1 MTDEEYRSDEFVH
14 ADAGTGASDPRDDLR
29 KEACLQ
35 TVTAQELSRHEFPPI
50 TFVVPEY
57 IAQGLTVLAGRP
69 KAGKSWLGLGIA
81 VAVATGEP
89 ALGSIEVETG
99 DVLYLALEDNRRRLQ
114 RRLNQL
120 LPGSEKPERLHL
132 ATFCPRL
139 DEGGLEAIDRWCRTV
154 PNARLVVIDVL
165 NKVRSQRGSNES
177 LYDADYRALAP
188 LKGLADELDIAIVV
202 VHHTNKREDVSDPF
216 DGVSGTTGLTG
227 AADTVLILRQRRDR
241 NHALR
246 PWSGH
251 LGDRGRIEVRAPYR
265 ALDPPRRSIKS
276 PNHR

>member
-1 MTDEEYRSDEFVH
+1 MRNIVQTNSFMLMPAPAHPIQGMTSARKRASKQLRPRNYRGMSFH
-14 ADAGTGASDPRDDLR
+14 RS
-29 KEACLQ
+29 
-35 TVTAQELSRHEFPPI
+35 LSSYRNNN
-50 TFVVPEY
+50 
-57 IAQGLTVLAGRP
+57 IAQGLTVLAWRP

-81 VAVATGEP
+81 VTVATGEP

-165 NKVRSQRGSNES
+165 NKVRSQRGSTNCCMTPTTGRS
-177 LYDADYRALAP
+177 PR

-227 AADTVLILRQRRDR
+227 AADTVLDSRQIDGIKRGSHGRGRDI
-241 NHALR
+241 
-246 PWSGH
+246 S
-251 LGDRGRIEVRAPYR
+251 GDRGRIEVRAPYR